1 MSNTNGKFI
10 DNSKVAPSKW
20 EQFKKKVFP
29 FVKKHRKP
37 IAYISLCLAIAIGSR
52 VQQASVDKQKYEFL
66 LDQRITEV
74 SAEYEEA
81 ILQLKQEHCDEITS
95 LRNEYET
102 STPEEQMKA
111 EAEYIAKMLYGTALK
126 HSERSQRTA
135 VWCVLNRVDTTGFPN
150 TIQGVCQ
157 QEYQWIGYSDDN
169 PVLESLYE
177 IAYKELETWYNSYRP
192 VTADY
197 VYMSWSSD
205 NIVLRDTYKTTK
217 ATQYWQA
224 G

>member
-1 MSNTNGKFI
+1 MSKFI
-10 DNSKVAPSKW
+10 NKCKPFLSKAW
-20 EQFKKKVFP
+20 HFI
-29 FVKKHRKP
+29 KKHRKP

-66 LDQRITEV
+66 LDQRIAEV
-74 SAEYEEA
+74 SAEYEET
-81 ILQLKQEHCDEITS
+81 IHQLKQEHYDEITS

-102 STPEEQMKA
+102 STPEEQMRA
-111 EAEYIAKMLYGTALK
+111 EAEYVAKMLYGTALK

-135 VWCVLNRVDTTGFPN
+135 VWCVFNRVDTAGFPN

-157 QEYQWIGYSDDN
+157 QEQQWIGYSDDN

-177 IAYKELETWYNSYRP
+177 IAYTELETWYNGYRP

-205 NIVLRDTYKTTK
+205 NIVLRDTYKVTK